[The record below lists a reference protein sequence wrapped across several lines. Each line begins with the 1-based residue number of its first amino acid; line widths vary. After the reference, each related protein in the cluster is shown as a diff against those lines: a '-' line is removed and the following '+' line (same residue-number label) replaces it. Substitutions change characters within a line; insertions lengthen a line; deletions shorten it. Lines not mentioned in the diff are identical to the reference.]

1 MLTTT
6 AGREVLAFDGPGY
19 LTPIPPPSSETS
31 SFRERNASVQC
42 IKATRDG
49 SSVTLKIGSSLVG
62 GISRVANRNGLL
74 LMVAYLIIGAA
85 WQIPFYSAVVTGLEQ
100 SGTPTENVALPAID
114 APLAVSV
121 SAAILMLLGLQ
132 WLTVVTIRTFV
143 GGHTRAIPSEYY
155 TRNIVPVLLNS
166 LVGGLIYG
174 VLMFVGSVLF
184 VIPGIIAYV
193 AFIFMIVY
201 VAVEDK
207 NFIAGFRDSW
217 QLTRG
222 HWLRLFGLLFVV
234 VAGIGLI
241 SGVLTAMTSLVVGAI
256 AGEGIGI
263 LLSGVVGLPF
273 SLLILAILAE
283 AFTQLRE
290 SQQPMVRS

>member
-1 MLTTT
+1 
-6 AGREVLAFDGPGY
+6 
-19 LTPIPPPSSETS
+19 
-31 SFRERNASVQC
+31 
-42 IKATRDG
+42 
-49 SSVTLKIGSSLVG
+49 VTLKIGSSVVG
-62 GISRVANRNGLL
+62 GIRRVANRNGLL
-74 LMVAYLIIGAA
+74 LMIAYLIVGAA

-100 SGTPTENVALPAID
+100 SGTSTENVALPAID

-143 GGHTRAIPSEYY
+143 GGHTQAIPSEYY
-155 TRNIVPVLLNS
+155 TRNIVLVLLNS
-166 LVGGLIYG
+166 LVGGVIYA
-174 VLMFVGSVLF
+174 VLMFVGSVFF

-193 AFIFMIVY
+193 AFIFMIMY
-201 VAVEDK
+201 VTVEDK
-207 NFIAGFRDSW
+207 NFVAGFRDSW
-217 QLTRG
+217 NLTRG
-222 HWLRLFGLLFVV
+222 HWLRLFGLLLLV

-241 SGVLTAMTSLVVGAI
+241 SGVLTAMTSLVVGAV
-256 AGEGIGI
+256 AGEATGI

-290 SQQPMVRS
+290 SQKSMVTS

>member
-1 MLTTT
+1 M
-6 AGREVLAFDGPGY
+6 
-19 LTPIPPPSSETS
+19 I
-31 SFRERNASVQC
+31 
-42 IKATRDG
+42 
-49 SSVTLKIGSSLVG
+49 
-62 GISRVANRNGLL
+62 
-74 LMVAYLIIGAA
+74 AYLMIGAA
-85 WQIPFYSAVVTGLEQ
+85 WQIPFYSAVVTGLER
-100 SGTPTENVALPAID
+100 SGTPTENVALPAVD

-132 WLTVVTIRTFV
+132 WLTVVTIRTLV
-143 GGHTRAIPSEYY
+143 GGHTRTIPSEYY
-155 TRNIVPVLLNS
+155 TRNIVSVLLNS
-166 LVGGLIYG
+166 LVGGLVYV
-174 VLMFVGSVLF
+174 VLMLVGSVLF

-193 AFIFMIVY
+193 AFIFVLVY

-222 HWLRLFGLLFVV
+222 HWLRLSGLLLII

-241 SGVLTAMTSLVVGAI
+241 SGVLTAMTSLVVGATV
-256 AGEGIGI
+256 GQGIGI

-273 SLLILAILAE
+273 SLLMLATLAE

-290 SQQPMVRS
+290 SQKGMVTS

>member
-1 MLTTT
+1 
-6 AGREVLAFDGPGY
+6 
-19 LTPIPPPSSETS
+19 
-31 SFRERNASVQC
+31 
-42 IKATRDG
+42 
-49 SSVTLKIGSSLVG
+49 VTLNIGSSLAG

-74 LMVAYLIIGAA
+74 LIVAYLIIGAA

-100 SGTPTENVALPAID
+100 TGTPTENVPLPSID
-114 APLAVSV
+114 APLVVSV

-222 HWLRLFGLLFVV
+222 HWLRLFGLLLVV

-256 AGEGIGI
+256 AGQAIGI

-273 SLLILAILAE
+273 SLLILATLAE

-290 SQQPMVRS
+290 SQKRVVPS

>member
-1 MLTTT
+1 
-6 AGREVLAFDGPGY
+6 
-19 LTPIPPPSSETS
+19 
-31 SFRERNASVQC
+31 
-42 IKATRDG
+42 
-49 SSVTLKIGSSLVG
+49 
-62 GISRVANRNGLL
+62 
-74 LMVAYLIIGAA
+74 MVAYLLIGAA

-100 SGTPTENVALPAID
+100 SGTPTGNVALPAID

-121 SAAILMLLGLQ
+121 SAAILLLLGLQ
-132 WLTVVTIRTFV
+132 WLTIVTIRTFV
-143 GGHTRAIPSEYY
+143 GGHTQEIPSEYY
-155 TRNIVPVLLNS
+155 TRNIVPVVLNS
-166 LVGGLIYG
+166 LVGGLIYA
-174 VLMFVGSVLF
+174 VLMLVGSVLF

-193 AFIFMIVY
+193 AFIFTLVY

-207 NFIAGFRDSW
+207 NFIAGFRNSW

-222 HWLRLFGLLFVV
+222 HWLRLFGLLLVV

-273 SLLILAILAE
+273 SLLILATLAE

-290 SQQPMVRS
+290 SKKEMVTS

>member
-1 MLTTT
+1 M
-6 AGREVLAFDGPGY
+6 
-19 LTPIPPPSSETS
+19 
-31 SFRERNASVQC
+31 
-42 IKATRDG
+42 
-49 SSVTLKIGSSLVG
+49 TLNIGSSLAG

-74 LMVAYLIIGAA
+74 LLVAYLLIGAA

-100 SGTPTENVALPAID
+100 SGTPTGNVALPAID

-121 SAAILMLLGLQ
+121 SAAILLLLGLQ
-132 WLTVVTIRTFV
+132 WLTIVTIRTFV
-143 GGHTRAIPSEYY
+143 GGHTQEIPSEYY
-155 TRNIVPVLLNS
+155 TRNIVPVVLNS
-166 LVGGLIYG
+166 LVGGLIYA
-174 VLMFVGSVLF
+174 VLMLVGSVLF

-193 AFIFMIVY
+193 AFIFTLVY

-207 NFIAGFRDSW
+207 NFIAGFRNSW

-222 HWLRLFGLLFVV
+222 HWLRLFGLLLVV

-273 SLLILAILAE
+273 SLLILATLAE

-290 SQQPMVRS
+290 SQKEMVTS

>member
-1 MLTTT
+1 
-6 AGREVLAFDGPGY
+6 
-19 LTPIPPPSSETS
+19 
-31 SFRERNASVQC
+31 
-42 IKATRDG
+42 
-49 SSVTLKIGSSLVG
+49 VTLNIGSSLAG

-74 LMVAYLIIGAA
+74 LIVAYLIIGAA

-100 SGTPTENVALPAID
+100 TGTPTENVPLPSID
-114 APLAVSV
+114 APLVVSV

-256 AGEGIGI
+256 AGQAIGI

-273 SLLILAILAE
+273 SLLILATLAE

-290 SQQPMVRS
+290 SQKRVVPS

>member
-1 MLTTT
+1 
-6 AGREVLAFDGPGY
+6 
-19 LTPIPPPSSETS
+19 
-31 SFRERNASVQC
+31 
-42 IKATRDG
+42 
-49 SSVTLKIGSSLVG
+49 
-62 GISRVANRNGLL
+62 
-74 LMVAYLIIGAA
+74 MVAYLIIGAA

-100 SGTPTENVALPAID
+100 SGTPIENVALPAID

-132 WLTVVTIRTFV
+132 WLTIVTIRTFV
-143 GGHTRAIPSEYY
+143 GDRTRAIPSEYY

-222 HWLRLFGLLFVV
+222 HWLRLFGLSVV

-241 SGVLTAMTSLVVGAI
+241 SGVLTTMTSLVVGAI

-273 SLLILAILAE
+273 SLLILATLAE

-290 SQQPMVRS
+290 SQKRVVTS

>member
-1 MLTTT
+1 M
-6 AGREVLAFDGPGY
+6 
-19 LTPIPPPSSETS
+19 
-31 SFRERNASVQC
+31 
-42 IKATRDG
+42 
-49 SSVTLKIGSSLVG
+49 VT
-62 GISRVANRNGLL
+62 
-74 LMVAYLIIGAA
+74 YLIIGAA

-100 SGTPTENVALPAID
+100 SGTPTENIALPAID

-143 GGHTRAIPSEYY
+143 GGHTRVIPSEYY
-155 TRNIVPVLLNS
+155 TRNTVPVLLNS
-166 LVGGLIYG
+166 LIGGLIYV
-174 VLMFVGSVLF
+174 VLMFVGSVFF

-193 AFIFMIVY
+193 AFIFMLVY

-217 QLTRG
+217 RLTRG
-222 HWLRLFGLLFVV
+222 HWLRLCGLLLIIVG
-234 VAGIGLI
+234 GIGLI
-241 SGVLTAMTSLVVGAI
+241 AGGLTAMTSLVVGAI
-256 AGEGIGI
+256 AGEGMGI

-290 SQQPMVRS
+290 SQQPMVTS

>member
-1 MLTTT
+1 
-6 AGREVLAFDGPGY
+6 
-19 LTPIPPPSSETS
+19 
-31 SFRERNASVQC
+31 
-42 IKATRDG
+42 
-49 SSVTLKIGSSLVG
+49 VTFKIGSSVVG

-74 LMVAYLIIGAA
+74 LLIAYLIVGAA
-85 WQIPFYSAVVTGLEQ
+85 WQVPFYSAVATGLEQ
-100 SGTPTENVALPAID
+100 SATPTGAVALPTID

-121 SAAILMLLGLQ
+121 SAAILLLLGLQ
-132 WLTVVTIRTFV
+132 WLTIVTIRTFV
-143 GGHTRAIPSEYY
+143 GGHTQGIPSEYY

-166 LVGGLIYG
+166 LVGGLIYA
-174 VLMFVGSVLF
+174 VLMLVGSVLF

-193 AFIFMIVY
+193 AFIFTLVY

-222 HWLRLFGLLFVV
+222 HWLRLFGLLMIII
-234 VAGIGLI
+234 AGIGLI

-263 LLSGVVGLPF
+263 LLSGIVGLPF
-273 SLLILAILAE
+273 SLLILATLAE

-290 SQQPMVRS
+290 SQEPMVTS

>member
-1 MLTTT
+1 
-6 AGREVLAFDGPGY
+6 
-19 LTPIPPPSSETS
+19 
-31 SFRERNASVQC
+31 
-42 IKATRDG
+42 
-49 SSVTLKIGSSLVG
+49 VTLKIGSSLAG

-74 LMVAYLIIGAA
+74 LMIAYLTIGAA

-132 WLTVVTIRTFV
+132 WLTVVAIRTFV
-143 GGHTRAIPSEYY
+143 GGHTQAIPSEYY

-166 LVGGLIYG
+166 LAGGLIYG

-184 VIPGIIAYV
+184 VIPGVIAYV
-193 AFIFMIVY
+193 AFIFMLVY

-217 QLTRG
+217 RLTRG
-222 HWLRLFGLLFVV
+222 NWLRLFGLFLII
-234 VAGIGLI
+234 VAGIGII
-241 SGVLTAMTSLVVGAI
+241 SGVVTATTSVVVGAI
-256 AGEGIGI
+256 AGQAIGI

-273 SLLILAILAE
+273 SLLILATLAE

-290 SQQPMVRS
+290 SEKRVVTS

>member
-1 MLTTT
+1 
-6 AGREVLAFDGPGY
+6 
-19 LTPIPPPSSETS
+19 
-31 SFRERNASVQC
+31 
-42 IKATRDG
+42 
-49 SSVTLKIGSSLVG
+49 
-62 GISRVANRNGLL
+62 
-74 LMVAYLIIGAA
+74 MVAYLIIGAA

-132 WLTVVTIRTFV
+132 WLTIVTIRTFV

-174 VLMFVGSVLF
+174 ILMFVGSVLL

-222 HWLRLFGLLFVV
+222 HWLPLFGLLLVIIV
-234 VAGIGLI
+234 GIGLI
-241 SGVLTAMTSLVVGAI
+241 SGVLTATISLVVGAI
-256 AGEGIGI
+256 AGQAIGI

-283 AFTQLRE
+283 AFTQLQE
-290 SQQPMVRS
+290 SQQPMVTS

>member
-1 MLTTT
+1 
-6 AGREVLAFDGPGY
+6 
-19 LTPIPPPSSETS
+19 
-31 SFRERNASVQC
+31 
-42 IKATRDG
+42 
-49 SSVTLKIGSSLVG
+49 
-62 GISRVANRNGLL
+62 
-74 LMVAYLIIGAA
+74 MVAYLIIGAA
-85 WQIPFYSAVVTGLEQ
+85 WQIPFYIAVVTGLEQ
-100 SGTPTENVALPAID
+100 SGTPIENVALPAID

-132 WLTVVTIRTFV
+132 WLTIVTIRTFV
-143 GGHTRAIPSEYY
+143 GDRTRAIPSEYY

-222 HWLRLFGLLFVV
+222 HWLRLFGLSVV

-241 SGVLTAMTSLVVGAI
+241 SGVLTTMTSLVVGAI

-273 SLLILAILAE
+273 SLLILATLAE

-290 SQQPMVRS
+290 SQKRVVTS

>member
-1 MLTTT
+1 M
-6 AGREVLAFDGPGY
+6 
-19 LTPIPPPSSETS
+19 
-31 SFRERNASVQC
+31 
-42 IKATRDG
+42 
-49 SSVTLKIGSSLVG
+49 TLNIGSSLAG
-62 GISRVANRNGLL
+62 GIRRVANRNGLL

-100 SGTPTENVALPAID
+100 SGTPTENVALPSID

-174 VLMFVGSVLF
+174 VLMFVGSVLL

-222 HWLRLFGLLFVV
+222 HWLRLFGLLLVV

-241 SGVLTAMTSLVVGAI
+241 SGVLTAITSLVVGAI
-256 AGEGIGI
+256 AGQAMGI

-273 SLLILAILAE
+273 SLLILATLAE

-290 SQQPMVRS
+290 SQKRMVTS

>member
-1 MLTTT
+1 M
-6 AGREVLAFDGPGY
+6 
-19 LTPIPPPSSETS
+19 I
-31 SFRERNASVQC
+31 
-42 IKATRDG
+42 
-49 SSVTLKIGSSLVG
+49 
-62 GISRVANRNGLL
+62 
-74 LMVAYLIIGAA
+74 AYLVIGAA

-155 TRNIVPVLLNS
+155 TRNIVSVLLNS

-222 HWLRLFGLLFVV
+222 HWLRLFGLFLVI

-241 SGVLTAMTSLVVGAI
+241 SGVLTTMTSVVVGAI
-256 AGEGIGI
+256 AGQAAGI

-273 SLLILAILAE
+273 SLLILATLAE

-290 SQQPMVRS
+290 SQKKMMTS

>member
-1 MLTTT
+1 M
-6 AGREVLAFDGPGY
+6 
-19 LTPIPPPSSETS
+19 
-31 SFRERNASVQC
+31 
-42 IKATRDG
+42 
-49 SSVTLKIGSSLVG
+49 TLNIGSSLAG
-62 GISRVANRNGLL
+62 GIRRVANRNGLL

-100 SGTPTENVALPAID
+100 SGTPTENVALPSID

-222 HWLRLFGLLFVV
+222 HWLRLFGLLLVV

-241 SGVLTAMTSLVVGAI
+241 SGVLTAITSLVVGAI
-256 AGEGIGI
+256 AGQAMGI

-273 SLLILAILAE
+273 SLLILATLAE

-290 SQQPMVRS
+290 SQKRMVTS

>member
-1 MLTTT
+1 
-6 AGREVLAFDGPGY
+6 
-19 LTPIPPPSSETS
+19 
-31 SFRERNASVQC
+31 
-42 IKATRDG
+42 
-49 SSVTLKIGSSLVG
+49 VTLNIGSSLAG
-62 GISRVANRNGLL
+62 GIRRVANRNGLL

-100 SGTPTENVALPAID
+100 SGTPTENVALPSID

-222 HWLRLFGLLFVV
+222 HWLRLFGLLLVV

-256 AGEGIGI
+256 AGQAIGI

-273 SLLILAILAE
+273 SLLILATLAE

-290 SQQPMVRS
+290 SQKRVVPS

>member
-1 MLTTT
+1 M
-6 AGREVLAFDGPGY
+6 
-19 LTPIPPPSSETS
+19 
-31 SFRERNASVQC
+31 
-42 IKATRDG
+42 
-49 SSVTLKIGSSLVG
+49 TLNIGSSLAG
-62 GISRVANRNGLL
+62 GIRRVANRNGLVL
-74 LMVAYLIIGAA
+74 LIAYLMIGAA
-85 WQIPFYSAVVTGLEQ
+85 WQIPFYSAVVTGLER
-100 SGTPTENVALPAID
+100 SGTPTENVALPAVD

-132 WLTVVTIRTFV
+132 WLTVVTIRTLV
-143 GGHTRAIPSEYY
+143 GGHTRTIPSEYY
-155 TRNIVPVLLNS
+155 TRNIVSVLLNS
-166 LVGGLIYG
+166 LVGGLVYV
-174 VLMFVGSVLF
+174 VLMLVGSVLF

-193 AFIFMIVY
+193 AFIFVLVY

-222 HWLRLFGLLFVV
+222 HWLRLSGLLLII

-241 SGVLTAMTSLVVGAI
+241 SGVLTAMTSLVVGATV
-256 AGEGIGI
+256 GQGIGI

-273 SLLILAILAE
+273 SLLMLATLAE

-290 SQQPMVRS
+290 SQKGMVTS

>member
-1 MLTTT
+1 
-6 AGREVLAFDGPGY
+6 
-19 LTPIPPPSSETS
+19 
-31 SFRERNASVQC
+31 
-42 IKATRDG
+42 
-49 SSVTLKIGSSLVG
+49 
-62 GISRVANRNGLL
+62 
-74 LMVAYLIIGAA
+74 
-85 WQIPFYSAVVTGLEQ
+85 
-100 SGTPTENVALPAID
+100 
-114 APLAVSV
+114 
-121 SAAILMLLGLQ
+121 
-132 WLTVVTIRTFV
+132 
-143 GGHTRAIPSEYY
+143 
-155 TRNIVPVLLNS
+155 
-166 LVGGLIYG
+166 
-174 VLMFVGSVLF
+174 MFVGSVLF

-193 AFIFMIVY
+193 AFSFMIVY

-222 HWLRLFGLLFVV
+222 HWLRLFGLLLVI

-256 AGEGIGI
+256 AGQGIGI

-290 SQQPMVRS
+290 GQKTMVKS

>member
-1 MLTTT
+1 
-6 AGREVLAFDGPGY
+6 
-19 LTPIPPPSSETS
+19 
-31 SFRERNASVQC
+31 
-42 IKATRDG
+42 
-49 SSVTLKIGSSLVG
+49 
-62 GISRVANRNGLL
+62 
-74 LMVAYLIIGAA
+74 MVAYLIIGAA

-100 SGTPTENVALPAID
+100 SGTPTENVALPSID

-222 HWLRLFGLLFVV
+222 HWLRLFGLLLVV

-241 SGVLTAMTSLVVGAI
+241 SGVLTAITSLVVGAI
-256 AGEGIGI
+256 AGQAMGI

-273 SLLILAILAE
+273 SLLILATLAE

-290 SQQPMVRS
+290 SQKRMVTS